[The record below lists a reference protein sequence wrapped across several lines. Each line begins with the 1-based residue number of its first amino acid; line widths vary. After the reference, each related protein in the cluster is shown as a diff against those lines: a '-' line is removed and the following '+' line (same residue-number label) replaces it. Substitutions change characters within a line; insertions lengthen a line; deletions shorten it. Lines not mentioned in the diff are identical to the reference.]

1 MGCGCGGSKLSIP
14 AQPSVSRSASL
25 PGFQSQAQQQSTNV
39 VRSQGLNLNQ
49 QAVGTQPPRVSMT
62 RPTV

>member
-1 MGCGCGGSKLSIP
+1 MGCGCGGAKLSIP
-14 AQPSVSRSASL
+14 AQPSVARSSAM
-25 PGFQSQAQQQSTNV
+25 PGFQSQAQQTNV

-49 QAVGTQPPRVSMT
+49 QPVGTQPPRTTMA